1 MSSKGSSRWQSA
13 MSFPLGSSGERR
25 QRPELVC
32 EFCRCVFDTH
42 DRSQEENRREK
53 TTVFLSFFFFSSLSC
68 FRDFRSLLSPLL
80 RIFAP
85 VEVEEKS
92 NSEQEEKR
100 RQLDE
105 DVAEADQKERKK
117 GRRVRFNALMARVSY
132 GEANQQ
138 ELFNV
143 IQYRGDTFFFL
154 SLFSRQI
161 E

>member
-1 MSSKGSSRWQSA
+1 M
-13 MSFPLGSSGERR
+13 
-25 QRPELVC
+25 
-32 EFCRCVFDTH
+32 
-42 DRSQEENRREK
+42 
-53 TTVFLSFFFFSSLSC
+53 
-68 FRDFRSLLSPLL
+68 LSPLL
-80 RIFAP
+80 RIIAP